1 MAYLLQVDFPFEGP
15 FGEEMEKTFWD
26 LANSINEEE
35 GFHWKIWTENEEK
48 KKLEAFMYLRKNKML
63 KNTLKCT
70 RTDLKQLV
78 LKILE

>member
-15 FGEEMEKTFWD
+15 FGEEMEKGFWD
-26 LANSINEEE
+26 LAKSINEEE
-35 GFHWKIWTENEEK
+35 GFHWKIWTENQET
-48 KKLEAFMYLRKNKML
+48 KKLEASMYLKKSKML

-70 RTDLKQLV
+70 RTDWKQLV